1 MKYITNMLYS
11 LEKAYPIITAHS
23 GCEGTP
29 DNSIEHIKTAIASG
43 AECLEIDVHEH
54 DGTLY
59 LTHDEKGNYEGCPTL
74 ADCYA
79 LVAADDK
86 IIMQCDCKSFGL
98 AKSCMELAEKYGIA
112 HRVLVAGSVGFD
124 EIPGI
129 DQGETDWWL
138 GMWHSDHEA
147 EELDENCE
155 TLRAMD
161 DRYRMVNVDAH
172 MVNDY
177 MLSKIREYGYHLSVW
192 TVNNEA
198 DLRRFMAMPEIRN
211 ITTRKPVLALK
222 LRKEICGI

>member
-1 MKYITNMLYS
+1 MKPITQS
-11 LEKAYPIITAHS
+11 ITGHDHPYPIITAHS

-29 DNSIEHIKTAIASG
+29 DNSLEHIKAAIASG
-43 AECLEIDVHEH
+43 AECFEIDVHDH

-98 AKSCMELAEKYGIA
+98 AKACMELAEKYGIA
-112 HRVLVAGSVGFD
+112 HRVLVAGSVGLD
-124 EIPGI
+124 EVPAL

-138 GMWHSDHEA
+138 GMWHSDHEV
-147 EELDENCE
+147 EELAENCE
-155 TLRAMD
+155 ALHAMGD
-161 DRYRMVNVDAH
+161 KYRMVNVDAG

-177 MLSKIREYGYHLSVW
+177 MLAKIREYGYHLSVW

-198 DLRRFMAMPEIRN
+198 DLRRFMVMPEIRN
-211 ITTRKPVLALK
+211 ITTRKPKLALQI
-222 LRKEICGI
+222 RKELCGI